1 VTSGRTAAPAPA
13 PVQPEGPVT
22 GPGAPLDGAVPD
34 AVHRP
39 GRRGA
44 DPDRT
49 ADRGSGS
56 DRESRAHPG
65 PGVDDVAD
73 DPHALPLDVEEWLSW
88 LATEKG
94 RAPGTLA
101 AYRRDVRRWCGWLRD
116 RHTPLGEAAEHHVEA
131 YVADLRAGG
140 LAPATV
146 ARAVVAVRSLHRFLA
161 DEGRTERDPGARV
174 EAPRVPAGLPK
185 ALTEDQV
192 TALIGA
198 VVGDEPVARRDRAM
212 LEVLYGTGLRISE
225 LVGLRLGDVD
235 LESALIRAF
244 GKGAKERV
252 VPVGRPAVA
261 ALVDWLGAGGRPA
274 LVPERWARRS
284 DADAVFLNR
293 RGGRLTRQGAWL
305 VVKRWGSEVGLDA
318 VLTPHVL
325 RHSCATHMLD
335 HGADIRAVQELLG
348 HASISTT
355 QVYTKVSSERLVAAY
370 RAAHPRAVRVP
381 PG

>member
-1 VTSGRTAAPAPA
+1 VSA
-13 PVQPEGPVT
+13 
-22 GPGAPLDGAVPD
+22 PD
-34 AVHRP
+34 AVP
-39 GRRGA
+39 ASEPVPDEAWGLPA
-44 DPDRT
+44 DP
-49 ADRGSGS
+49 
-56 DRESRAHPG
+56 
-65 PGVDDVAD
+65 AD
-73 DPHALPLDVEEWLSW
+73 DADALPLDVEEWLSW

-94 RAPGTLA
+94 RAPATLA
-101 AYRRDVRRWCGWLRD
+101 AYRRDARRWWAWLRGQGTALAD
-116 RHTPLGEAAEHHVEA
+116 ATEADVEG
-131 YVADLRAGG
+131 YVADLRRRD
-140 LAPATV
+140 LAAATV

-161 DEGRTERDPGARV
+161 EEGRTDRDPGARV

-185 ALTEDQV
+185 ALSEPQV
-192 TALIGA
+192 EALLGA
-198 VVGDEPVARRDRAM
+198 VVGDEPLARRDRAI

-235 LESALIRAF
+235 LESALLRAF

-261 ALVDWLGAGGRPA
+261 ALVAWLGPGGRPA

-305 VVKRWGSEVGLDA
+305 VVKRWGGEIGLDA
-318 VLTPHVL
+318 QLTPHVL

-335 HGADIRAVQELLG
+335 HGADLRAVQEMLG

-355 QVYTKVSSERLVAAY
+355 QVYTKVSAERLVAAY
-370 RAAHPRAVRVP
+370 RAAHPRATLE
-381 PG
+381 GAGAASGIG